1 MPRFYFTV
9 RDQEGEALD
18 DEGAELADVEAALI
32 HAATGARCM
41 MSDSIRHGTLDFAA
55 SIGIETEGR
64 TEVAR
69 LRFGE
74 AVKIND
80 P

>member
-41 MSDSIRHGTLDFAA
+41 MSDSIRHGRLDFAA
-55 SIGIETEGR
+55 SIGIETEDR